1 MEIAGKAVVVAG
13 GAGHLGRAVVDALRE
28 RGAHVAVIDRDPEC
42 AGRVADSAV
51 SYHAADAALEDE
63 TAAALDAAAAR
74 LGGFDV
80 LVNCAG
86 LIHSEPVVNLLRP
99 ERRRHGLDSWNM
111 VLRANLT
118 TAFVIGSLAA
128 ERMAMARTKG
138 VIINL
143 SSVAAAGNA
152 GQSAYSA
159 AKAGLEALTVAW
171 GKELGLLGIRV
182 VAIAPGFVDTASTH
196 ASLGAGLVK
205 DWVRK
210 TPLRRLGSVA
220 SVTGAVLFA
229 VENDFVTG
237 CTIPVDGGVSV

>member
-13 GAGHLGRAVVDALRE
+13 GAGHLGRAVADALLA
-28 RGAHVAVIDRDPEC
+28 RGARVAVIDRDP
-42 AGRVADSAV
+42 AGAARFADSAV

-74 LGGFDV
+74 LGGFDA

-86 LIHSEPVVNLLRP
+86 LIHSEPVINLLRP
-99 ERRRHGLDSWNM
+99 ERRRHGLDSWNT

-118 TAFVIGSLAA
+118 TAFVLGSLAA
-128 ERMAMARTKG
+128 ERMALARIKG
-138 VIINL
+138 VIVNL

-171 GKELGLLGIRV
+171 SKELGLLGIRV
-182 VAIAPGFVDTASTH
+182 VAIAPGFVDTPSTH
-196 ASLGAGLVK
+196 DTLGVGLVK

-210 TPLRRLGSVA
+210 TPLRRLGSTE
-220 SVTGAVLFA
+220 SVSGAVFFA
-229 VENDFVTG
+229 LENDFVTG
-237 CTIPVDGGVSV
+237 CTIRVDGGVGV